1 MKKYLLLLILF
12 NLNFALAQSPD
23 KTAKGLF
30 LAMGVGPRFPVG
42 SFGNSSGV
50 GYGLNAELSYTNN
63 EYLPV
68 FVFLK
73 SGFETYSGSQD
84 FYRSSNYSNLSTNII
99 PVKLGIRYFFGPL
112 VNSEALLMPI
122 LELSASYGY
131 FHTLN
136 EFKPGS
142 AQTDFTENKSRLGF
156 SAGAGLSAF
165 MLEILA
171 SYNYF
176 DQHQFVAV
184 DLKVR
189 YPIYIN
195 F

>member
-1 MKKYLLLLILF
+1 MKKYLLLFLLLSLDI
-12 NLNFALAQSPD
+12 ALAQSPD
-23 KTAKGLF
+23 KTAKGFF
-30 LAMGVGPRFPVG
+30 LAVGVGPRFPVG
-42 SFGNSSGV
+42 AFGNTSNL
-50 GYGLNAELSYTNN
+50 GYGLNAEISYTNN
-63 EYLPV
+63 EYLP
-68 FVFLK
+68 FFIFLK
-73 SGFETYSGSQD
+73 SGFETYPGSQD
-84 FYRSSNYSNLSTNII
+84 FYSRSNYSDLSTNLI
-99 PVKLGIRYFFGPL
+99 PVKLGIRYFLPPL
-112 VNSEALLMPI
+112 VNSQVLLMPI

-142 AQTDFTENKSRLGF
+142 GQVNYSENKSRFGF

-176 DQHQFVAV
+176 DQHQYIAL

-195 F
+195 Y